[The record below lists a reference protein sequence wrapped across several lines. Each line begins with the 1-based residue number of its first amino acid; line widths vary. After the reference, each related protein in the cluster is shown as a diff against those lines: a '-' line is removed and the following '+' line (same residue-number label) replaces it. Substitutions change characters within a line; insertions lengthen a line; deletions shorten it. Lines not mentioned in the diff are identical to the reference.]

1 MNIKDKDLV
10 LLELVFLWER
20 WITSKENNHLISTSE
35 NYNKKDK
42 QKQRPGNGAGA
53 LSWSP
58 ENKVH
63 LEAGSER
70 PQAKN
75 LSGGCLSGQP
85 GFPAPLPPLPL

>member
-20 WITSKENNHLISTSE
+20 WITSKKNNDLISTSVTTKRI
-35 NYNKKDK
+35 NKN
-42 QKQRPGNGAGA
+42 RGRGMAGV

-63 LEAGSER
+63 LEAGSEG
-70 PQAKN
+70 PQAKK